1 MKFFKNKNRNFHKIL
16 IFILLIFVIFRVNR
30 YSDFGNDAPANLIFF
45 YLIIES
51 TRDSEIFLKIKKTIF
66 ASTFIFL
73 NKITLLFA
81 FLIPIYFIFKNFRI
95 KRLVNKISITC
106 LLFIIL
112 YTGKNIL
119 ISGCIMFPVEQT
131 CISKLFFHDKNSNR
145 ASNAVNARLENEA
158 WTKGWMDQSGNKKN
172 YEQFLINFFGLKLG
186 FLQKE
191 KNNKKNFSIFCF
203 FINFIYFIIIFRKI
217 NNSKR

>member
-1 MKFFKNKNRNFHKIL
+1 MKFSKQNRNFHKIL
-16 IFILLIFVIFRVNR
+16 IFILLIFIIFRVNR

-131 CISKLFFHDKNSNR
+131 CISKLFWYDKNSNR

-172 YEQFLINFFGLKLG
+172 YEQFLINFNWTNTWVSSDGKKIILKTFPFFV
-186 FLQKE
+186 FLLILLFYYYIQK
-191 KNNKKNFSIFCF
+191 N
-203 FINFIYFIIIFRKI
+203 
-217 NNSKR
+217 